1 MKKGTRGTNVGGDMP
16 GGQKQNLSQWEPRA
30 TFKQGKRRGGP
41 FSEVEPS
48 RRSKIF

>member
-16 GGQKQNLSQWEPRA
+16 GGQKQNPSQWEPRA
-30 TFKQGKRRGGP
+30 TFKQRKKAGRTI
-41 FSEVEPS
+41 FLVEPS